1 MKKLNKLARNINEL
15 ILENESVKEYLF
27 LKKEIEND
35 KHLQEVKEKLDLLR
49 KEICKDKS
57 KDSEEYFNLLQGYK
71 EDEKIK
77 RCEQL
82 YLEIKDLMMNISD
95 ILSLK

>member
-1 MKKLNKLARNINEL
+1 MNKLARNINEL

>member
-1 MKKLNKLARNINEL
+1 MNKLARNINEL

-35 KHLQEVKEKLDLLR
+35 KHLQEVKEKLDILR

-71 EDEKIK
+71 EDEKIQ

>member
-35 KHLQEVKEKLDLLR
+35 KHLQEVKEKLDILR

-71 EDEKIK
+71 EDEKIQ